1 MSKLANG
8 LTAYSGLMGACGI
21 AAAAAAAHAAGA
33 EKLNSVALILLVHAG
48 ALLALINRASRDAR
62 LSTGYRASR
71 DARLSTG
78 YRASRDARL
87 STGYERAGRFW
98 LAAALVMAF
107 GATLF
112 SLDVTLLTL
121 RGAHLFPMAAPTGG
135 ISLIL
140 AWLLVFFV
148 GLAQLGSR
156 TLR

>member
-48 ALLALINRASRDAR
+48 ALLALIN
-62 LSTGYRASR
+62 RASR